1 MLVLS
6 LQSLL
11 EEAASDG
18 SKFDSGNIRNLPA
31 LLEPTNLARLREF
44 GRVCCFLAFHP
55 TGDPPV
61 AEYLRSGT
69 LPDDSGPDVLALF
82 TLDEP
87 APIAVPVGQGSF
99 TSWAEIGVG
108 AHPAYR
114 LVRSLFEDKRVPPLP
129 GLIVFEDFVTD
140 TDGLYIPLGGL
151 DDEHALR
158 LHLRQLFSDIGHAGR
173 HAKPGKLLRDL
184 GVRLRQR
191 GIDHERTGRKPMREW
206 LLQGFQL
213 TRDNYGDIVST
224 IGLFT

>member
-1 MLVLS
+1 VLVLS

-18 SKFDSGNIRNLPA
+18 SKFSSGNVRNLA
-31 LLEPTNLARLREF
+31 AMLEPANLARLRKF
-44 GRVCCFLAFHP
+44 ARVCCFLAFHP
-55 TGDPPV
+55 TGDPPLT
-61 AEYLRSGT
+61 EYLRSGT
-69 LPDDSGPDVLALF
+69 LPDDSGPDVLVLF

-87 APIAVPVGQGSF
+87 APIAVPIGQGSF

-114 LVRSLFEDKRVPPLP
+114 LVQSLFEGKRVPALP
-129 GLIVFEDFVTD
+129 GLVVFEEFAKD
-140 TDGLYIPLGGL
+140 TDGIYIPLGGL
-151 DDEHALR
+151 DDERSVR
-158 LHLRQLFSDIGHAGR
+158 LQLRQLFSEIGHAGQ

-184 GVRLRQR
+184 GVRLHQR
-191 GIDHERTGRKPMREW
+191 GIGYERTGRRPMREW
-206 LLQGFQL
+206 LQQGFQF